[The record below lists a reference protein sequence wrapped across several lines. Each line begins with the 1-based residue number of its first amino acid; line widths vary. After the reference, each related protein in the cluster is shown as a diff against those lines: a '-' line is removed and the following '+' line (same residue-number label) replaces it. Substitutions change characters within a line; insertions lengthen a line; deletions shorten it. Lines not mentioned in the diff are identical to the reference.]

1 MARAGSSK
9 TGKAT
14 EMDGLGT
21 NTVTLVGRLAGEINE
36 ITLPSG
42 DVLSSF
48 RIVVPRRGAI
58 RDGGATVDTIDCIAS
73 AAGVRKSL
81 ERRTAGDVVT
91 VHGALRRRFFR
102 AAGSVAS
109 RYEVAA
115 TKVTRVVAD
124 RTGRQSE

>member
-1 MARAGSSK
+1 MARAASSK
-9 TGKAT
+9 TGKDI
-14 EMDGLGT
+14 EVEGLGT

-36 ITLPSG
+36 IALPSG

-48 RIVVPRRGAI
+48 RIVVPRRGAL
-58 RDGGATVDTIDCIAS
+58 RDGAATVDTIDCIAS

-81 ERRTAGDVVT
+81 ERRTAGDIVT
-91 VHGALRRRFFR
+91 VQGALRRRFFR

-115 TKVTRVVAD
+115 TKITRVAAD
-124 RTGRQSE
+124 RAGT